1 MLNADDAKEA
11 VANGA
16 DGMVVSN
23 HGGRQLD
30 GVASGIAVLPE
41 IADALGGSSTLLVDG
56 GVRSGQDVAKALALG
71 AKAVMI
77 GRPWVYAVA
86 SRGEAGL
93 SALLASFKH
102 DLETGLGLT
111 GTTKAA
117 AVGRDIIRKR

>member
-1 MLNADDAKEA
+1 MAA
-11 VANGA
+11 VSS
-16 DGMVVSN
+16 M
-23 HGGRQLD
+23 
-30 GVASGIAVLPE
+30 GVASGIALLPE

-86 SRGEAGL
+86 ARGEAGL
-93 SALLASFKH
+93 SALLASFEH
-102 DLETGLGLT
+102 DLRTGLGLT